1 MSAPIGNDQDSQ
13 GPETPTMYAPPWARD
28 GGRDAPGD
36 AGIAAVDKA
45 LKASNEFRRTLPPAA
60 PLEAV
65 EKNSRWRDKPFDGDV
80 AARHLRERPS
90 LDPVSVPTP
99 PMREPGTTA
108 GVVARVAGAVGL
120 AALAAFFMVGTA
132 PLSLAVKAEGDGA
145 PPSFWSRFVAPSGAR
160 QVPTQEFK
168 LASAESDAPVGLADR
183 FAAAM
188 PMPEAALRAQPVEAP
203 PVRTAALAPA
213 PAPAEVAPMPAPPP
227 VPSLRALDRE
237 EIALLVKRSEDLIVQ
252 GDIAAARLMLTRAA
266 EAGDARAALALG
278 STYDSGVLRK
288 LGVLG
293 VAADPARAREWYA
306 KAVEFG
312 SPEATRRLEQ
322 LAQSVR

>member
-1 MSAPIGNDQDSQ
+1 MSAPIAGDKDSQ
-13 GPETPTMYAPPWARD
+13 GQERPTMYAPPWARD

-60 PLEAV
+60 PLEAA
-65 EKNSRWRDKPFDGDV
+65 EKKPRWRDKPFDGDV
-80 AARHLRERPS
+80 AARHMRERAS
-90 LDPVSVPTP
+90 LDPVTMPAP

-108 GVVARVAGAVGL
+108 GVAARVAGAVGL

-145 PPSFWSRFVAPSGAR
+145 TPSFWSRFVAPSGGR
-160 QVPTQEFK
+160 QMPAQEFK
-168 LASAESDAPVGLADR
+168 LASAESDVPVGLADR
-183 FAAAM
+183 FAAAT
-188 PMPEAALRAQPVEAP
+188 PMPEAVPRAQPVDAQ
-203 PVRTAALAPA
+203 PVRTVAVS
-213 PAPAEVAPMPAPPP
+213 PAPAEAASVSAPLPAP
-227 VPSLRALDRE
+227 SMRTLDRE
-237 EIALLVKRSEDLIVQ
+237 EIALLVKRSEDLIVH

-293 VAADPARAREWYA
+293 VAADAAKAREWYA

-312 SPEATRRLEQ
+312 SGEASRRLEQ

>member
-1 MSAPIGNDQDSQ
+1 MSAPIGSDQDSQ

-60 PLEAV
+60 SLEAP
-65 EKNSRWRDKPFDGDV
+65 EKKPRWRDKPFEGDV
-80 AARHLRERPS
+80 AARHMRERPS
-90 LDPVSVPTP
+90 LDPVTMPAP
-99 PMREPGTTA
+99 PMREPGTKG
-108 GVVARVAGAVGL
+108 GVAARVAGAIGL

-145 PPSFWSRFVAPSGAR
+145 PPSFWSRFVAPSGNR
-160 QVPTQEFK
+160 QMPAQEFK

-183 FAAAM
+183 FAAAT
-188 PMPEAALRAQPVEAP
+188 PMPEAAPVQAP
-203 PVRTAALAPA
+203 PMRTVAVT
-213 PAPAEVAPMPAPPP
+213 PAPAEVTSAPALPPAP
-227 VPSLRALDRE
+227 SMRTLDRE

-293 VAADPARAREWYA
+293 VAADAAKAREWYA
-306 KAVEFG
+306 RAAEFG
-312 SPEATRRLEQ
+312 SPEGTRRLEQ
-322 LAQSVR
+322 FAQSVR